1 MSQFFKALLP
11 LKPTKSGLN
20 FIKTETFMQLC
31 QRVAHTMLTSGKGW
45 DDVDAALRHITVKEL
60 LPKRDYDENE
70 VAEFYSRNWRLIDS
84 AWLSA
89 VQLLKEATV
98 KMAADPVKFLREKG
112 MIPPTQPGMPSA
124 ATLGRHIDGYSP
136 KSTSEKPLRGTIP
149 VPTSWK
155 EGEDYV

>member
-70 VAEFYSRNWRLIDS
+70 VAVLLPQLATHRQRVVVRRSIAERGDS
-84 AWLSA
+84 EDGRRPCEVSA
-89 VQLLKEATV
+89 
-98 KMAADPVKFLREKG
+98 
-112 MIPPTQPGMPSA
+112 
-124 ATLGRHIDGYSP
+124 
-136 KSTSEKPLRGTIP
+136 
-149 VPTSWK
+149 
-155 EGEDYV
+155 